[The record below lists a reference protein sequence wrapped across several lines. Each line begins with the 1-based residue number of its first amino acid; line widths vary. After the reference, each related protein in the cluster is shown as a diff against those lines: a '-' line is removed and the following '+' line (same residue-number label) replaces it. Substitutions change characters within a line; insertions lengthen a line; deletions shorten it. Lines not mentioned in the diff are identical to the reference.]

1 MLRQARFSRTN
12 PWIFASKLRH
22 DAFSMDEGVRPVFS
36 RVVKTAL
43 DRPDDSGATAAIR
56 PWK

>member
-1 MLRQARFSRTN
+1 ML
-12 PWIFASKLRH
+12 
-22 DAFSMDEGVRPVFS
+22 FSMDEGVRPVFS